1 MPNIPDRIGNQNVI
15 RVLSN
20 IGASA
25 TRLVDLSDVDPSS
38 LADGFVLEYNAQ
50 TSKFIT
56 ADSFR
61 FVKNINVTGVITT
74 YNLDV
79 IGVTTFRGDLYVGA
93 DLHVNENAYVDEYL
107 YYTQH
112 YYGPNGVA
120 YFDNDGKLVG
130 AASTEFPLDTSN
142 FILTTEE
149 PGGRIVWTASIDG
162 GTY

>member
-1 MPNIPDRIGNQNVI
+1 MPNISDRIGNQNVI

-25 TRLVDLSDVDPSS
+25 TRLVDLSDVDVSS
-38 LADGFVLEYNAQ
+38 LADGFVLEYKAQ

-56 ADSFR
+56 TDSFR
-61 FVKNINVTGVITT
+61 FLKNVNVTGILTT
-74 YNLDV
+74 YKLDV

-93 DLHVNENAYVDEYL
+93 DLYVREYL
-107 YYTQH
+107 KYTKNFD
-112 YYGPNGVA
+112 GPNGVA

-130 AASTEFPLDTSN
+130 AASTESPLDTSN
-142 FILTTEE
+142 FILTTDE
-149 PGGRIVWTASIDG
+149 PSGRIVWTASIDG

>member
-1 MPNIPDRIGNQNVI
+1 MPNISDRIGNQNVI

-25 TRLVDLSDVDPSS
+25 TRLVDLSDVDVSS
-38 LADGFVLEYNAQ
+38 LADGFVLEYKAQ

-56 ADSFR
+56 TDSFR
-61 FVKNINVTGVITT
+61 FLKNVNVTGILTT

-79 IGVTTFRGDLYVGA
+79 IGVTSFRGDLYVGA
-93 DLHVNENAYVDEYL
+93 DLYVNEYL

-112 YYGPNGVA
+112 FDGPNGVA
-120 YFDNDGKLVG
+120 YFDNDGKLIG
-130 AASTEFPLDTSN
+130 AASTESPLDTSN
-142 FILTTEE
+142 FILTTDE
-149 PGGRIVWTASIDG
+149 PSGRIVWTASIDG

>member
-1 MPNIPDRIGNQNVI
+1 MPNISDRIGNQNVI

-25 TRLVDLSDVDPSS
+25 TRLVDLSDVDVSS
-38 LADGFVLEYNAQ
+38 LADGFVLEYKAQ

-56 ADSFR
+56 TDSFR
-61 FVKNINVTGVITT
+61 FLKNVNVTGILTT

-93 DLHVNENAYVDEYL
+93 DLYVNEYL
-107 YYTQH
+107 YYAQNFD
-112 YYGPNGVA
+112 GPNGIA
-120 YFDNDGKLVG
+120 YFDNSGKLIG
-130 AASTEFPLDTSN
+130 AASTESYVQNTN
-142 FILTTEE
+142 YVLTTTEQGI
-149 PGGRIVWTASIDG
+149 PVWSSIIEG